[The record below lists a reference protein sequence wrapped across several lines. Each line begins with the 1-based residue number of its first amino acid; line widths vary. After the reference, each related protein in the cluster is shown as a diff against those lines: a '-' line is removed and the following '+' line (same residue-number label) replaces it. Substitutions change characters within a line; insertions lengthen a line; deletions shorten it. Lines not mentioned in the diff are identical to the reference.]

1 MHRHENDSQL
11 GRTVNPPLT
20 PRQQQA
26 LQALTVMAK
35 ARIFGS
41 RFSWKV
47 CWLLLLSV
55 GSLLLAGMA
64 PAALQAQPSPVLQAV
79 DRTTRYLILNWRGDP
94 LLKKMPPPQ
103 VLPLSAGSKVYGAC
117 GEAMQGHEVAGSSY
131 CGTTHSIYL
140 VPEQLQAFNQAFG
153 PSAVAYVVAHEFGH
167 AIQTAF
173 RVTLRGRSRE
183 LQADCLAGL
192 VIRSGSRELEISRE
206 NVLAMAQA
214 AYAIG
219 SDTHGSGTQRAYALL
234 AGMGVVNASC
244 ESAVMESLAGGRI
257 QDPVLRQLSQQRS
270 GGSRPDIE
278 KTPYPKTLQSALGI

>member
-1 MHRHENDSQL
+1 
-11 GRTVNPPLT
+11 
-20 PRQQQA
+20 
-26 LQALTVMAK
+26 
-35 ARIFGS
+35 
-41 RFSWKV
+41 
-47 CWLLLLSV
+47 
-55 GSLLLAGMA
+55 MA
-64 PAALQAQPSPVLQAV
+64 PARILSSENSAKGFWLRRLSLGILLSAVMAPAVLQAQPSPVLQAV

-94 LLKKMPPPQ
+94 LLKKLPAPQ
-103 VLPLSAGSKVYGAC
+103 VLPLAAGSKVYGAC
-117 GEAMQGHEVAGSSY
+117 GEALQGHEVGGSSY

-140 VPEQLQAFNQAFG
+140 VPEELQAFNHAFG

-167 AIQTAF
+167 AIQAAF
-173 RVTLRGRSRE
+173 RVTLRGRARE

-219 SDTHGSGTQRAYALL
+219 SDSHGSGAQRAYALL

-244 ESAVMESLAGGRI
+244 ESAVMEALAGGRI